1 MLSPGHPEGDVINGT
16 SRLCQL
22 FKGMDIGH
30 SSVHAVKLA
39 QYCGVAL
46 VTPAFLLGVGLV
58 VSASKAQKVVVAEIE
73 KLGLLR

>member
-1 MLSPGHPEGDVINGT
+1 
-16 SRLCQL
+16 
-22 FKGMDIGH
+22 MDIGH

-39 QYCGVAL
+39 QYCGVSL
-46 VTPAFLLGVGLV
+46 VTPAFLLGIGLV

>member
-1 MLSPGHPEGDVINGT
+1 MSAL
-16 SRLCQL
+16 Q
-22 FKGMDIGH
+22 GMDIGH

-58 VSASKAQKVVVAEIE
+58 VSASKAQKVVLAEIE